1 MSRARRASPPPSRR
15 SPSAPRRSASA
26 PSAASCWR
34 TRCSRARSGRSTP
47 RTTTP
52 NGESERLLGGAI
64 ARLGGLPDDK
74 VIFSKVDADPVTGVF
89 DADRVRRSFD
99 ETRERLG
106 LDTLPLLHFHDPYA
120 LTVTEAMAPGGPV
133 EALTRL
139 RDEGAVGAIG
149 IAAGKRALMEEYVRT
164 DAFDAVLNHNRWTL
178 VDRSAD
184 TLWNLATERGM
195 TVFNAAPFGGGIL
208 AGSTTRGP
216 KYAYSE
222 ASGELLA
229 FIDRM
234 QGLAAEWGIEL
245 AAAAVQFS
253 TGDPRIHS
261 TVVGMSSIARL
272 ESLPGLDVGRDP
284 RRGSGTRSTRSE
296 RRRRRPPP
304 SRPVSERRLVKSPH
318 GRLQTR
324 ARRASRLG
332 RRSGESVL
340 R

>member
-1 MSRARRASPPPSRR
+1 VS
-15 SPSAPRRSASA
+15 
-26 PSAASCWR
+26 SAAHPLGETLAATLEKITIGTSPLGKR
-34 TRCSRARSGRSTP
+34 PERGELLADAMLASSFRQLDTSNNYAA
-47 RTTTP
+47 
-52 NGESERLLGGAI
+52 GESERLLGGAI
-64 ARLGGLPDDK
+64 ARLGGLPAGK
-74 VIFSKVDADPVTGVF
+74 VVFSKVDADPVTGVF

-120 LTVTEAMAPGGPV
+120 LEVREAMAPGGPV
-133 EALTRL
+133 SALIAL
-139 RDEGAVGAIG
+139 RDEGAIGAIG

-184 TLWNLATERGM
+184 TLWNLATERHM
-195 TVFNAAPFGGGIL
+195 AVFNAAPFGGGIL

-222 ASGELLA
+222 ASGDLLA

-234 QGLAAEWGIEL
+234 QALAAEWGIEL

-253 TGDPRIHS
+253 MGDPRIHS

-272 ESLPGLDVGRDP
+272 ESLPGLMTAEVPEGFWDAFHAL
-284 RRGSGTRSTRSE
+284 GT
-296 RRRRRPPP
+296 PPP
-304 SRPVSERRLVKSPH
+304 SP
-318 GRLQTR
+318 
-324 ARRASRLG
+324 AA
-332 RRSGESVL
+332 
-340 R
+340 

>member
-1 MSRARRASPPPSRR
+1 MS
-15 SPSAPRRSASA
+15 
-26 PSAASCWR
+26 SAAHPLGEALAATLEKITIGTSPLGKR
-34 TRCSRARSGRSTP
+34 PERGELLADAMLASSFRQLDTSNNYAA
-47 RTTTP
+47 
-52 NGESERLLGGAI
+52 GESERLLGGAI
-64 ARLGGLPDDK
+64 ARLGGLPAGK
-74 VIFSKVDADPVTGVF
+74 VVFSKVDADPVTGVF

-106 LDTLPLLHFHDPYA
+106 LDTLPLLHFHDPYSLEVA
-120 LTVTEAMAPGGPV
+120 EAMAPGGPV
-133 EALTRL
+133 SALIAL

-184 TLWNLATERGM
+184 TLWDLATERGM
-195 TVFNAAPFGGGIL
+195 AVFNAAPFGGGIL

-222 ASGELLA
+222 ASGDLLV

-253 TGDPRIHS
+253 MGDPRIHS

-272 ESLPGLDVGRDP
+272 ESLPGLMTAEIPDGFWEAFHAL
-284 RRGSGTRSTRSE
+284 GT
-296 RRRRRPPP
+296 PPA
-304 SRPVSERRLVKSPH
+304 SP
-318 GRLQTR
+318 
-324 ARRASRLG
+324 AA
-332 RRSGESVL
+332 
-340 R
+340 

>member
-1 MSRARRASPPPSRR
+1 MDSGALEKITIGTSPLGKRPERGELLADAILASSFRQIDT
-15 SPSAPRRSASA
+15 SNNY
-26 PSAASCWR
+26 AA
-34 TRCSRARSGRSTP
+34 
-47 RTTTP
+47 
-52 NGESERLLGGAI
+52 GESERLLGGAI
-64 ARLGGLPDDK
+64 ARRGGLPEGK
-74 VIFSKVDADPVTGVF
+74 TVFSKVDADPVTGRF

-106 LDTLPLLHFHDPYA
+106 LDRLPLLHFHDPYSLDVA
-120 LTVTEAMAPGGPV
+120 EAMAPGGPV
-133 EALTRL
+133 SALIAL
-139 RDEGAVGAIG
+139 RDEGAVDAIG

-216 KYAYSE
+216 KYAYAE
-222 ASGELLA
+222 ASGDLLA

-253 TGDPRIHS
+253 MADPRIHS

-272 ESLPGLDVGRDP
+272 ESLPGLMTADIPEGFWEAFRAL
-284 RRGSGTRSTRSE
+284 GT
-296 RRRRRPPP
+296 PPP
-304 SRPVSERRLVKSPH
+304 SP
-318 GRLQTR
+318 
-324 ARRASRLG
+324 AA
-332 RRSGESVL
+332 
-340 R
+340 

>member
-1 MSRARRASPPPSRR
+1 VNSLAPALEKITVGTSPLGKRPERGELLADAMLASPFRQLDTSNNY
-15 SPSAPRRSASA
+15 A
-26 PSAASCWR
+26 
-34 TRCSRARSGRSTP
+34 G
-47 RTTTP
+47 
-52 NGESERLLGGAI
+52 GESERLLGAAI
-64 ARLGGLPDDK
+64 ARAGGLPDGK

-120 LTVTEAMAPGGPV
+120 LTVEEAMAPGGPV
-133 EALTRL
+133 EALARL

-216 KYAYSE
+216 KYAYTE

-234 QGLAAEWGIEL
+234 QRLAAEWGIEL
-245 AAAAVQFS
+245 AAAALQFS
-253 TGDPRIHS
+253 MDDPRIHS

-272 ESLPGLDVGRDP
+272 ESLPGLASAEIPGGFWEAFRAL
-284 RRGSGTRSTRSE
+284 GT
-296 RRRRRPPP
+296 PPA
-304 SRPVSERRLVKSPH
+304 SP
-318 GRLQTR
+318 
-324 ARRASRLG
+324 AA
-332 RRSGESVL
+332 
-340 R
+340 

>member
-1 MSRARRASPPPSRR
+1 ELLADAILASSFRQIDT
-15 SPSAPRRSASA
+15 SNNY
-26 PSAASCWR
+26 AA
-34 TRCSRARSGRSTP
+34 
-47 RTTTP
+47 
-52 NGESERLLGGAI
+52 GESERLLGGAI
-64 ARLGGLPDDK
+64 ARLGGLPAGK
-74 VIFSKVDADPVTGVF
+74 VVFTKADENPVTGVF

-99 ETRERLG
+99 ESRERLG
-106 LDTLPLLHFHDPYA
+106 LDTVPLLHFHDPYA
-120 LTVTEAMAPGGPV
+120 LEVSEAMAPGGPV
-133 EALTRL
+133 SALLAL

-184 TLWNLATERGM
+184 TLWNLATERRM
-195 TVFNAAPFGGGIL
+195 AVFNAAPFGGGIL

-216 KYAYSE
+216 KYAYTE

-253 TGDPRIHS
+253 MGDPRIHS

-272 ESLPGLDVGRDP
+272 ESLPGLTTAAIPEGFWEAFRAL
-284 RRGSGTRSTRSE
+284 GT
-296 RRRRRPPP
+296 PPP
-304 SRPVSERRLVKSPH
+304 SP
-318 GRLQTR
+318 
-324 ARRASRLG
+324 AA
-332 RRSGESVL
+332 
-340 R
+340 